1 MIACVEDAADVY
13 VCSMRCVL
21 SPEIK
26 KKIGDEIVTFSP
38 VVNER
43 CLCAL

>member
-26 KKIGDEIVTFSP
+26 KKSVTK
-38 VVNER
+38 
-43 CLCAL
+43 L